1 MDQLNTV
8 SSIKYIEVSQ
18 EKIKIQDNK
27 DGIHYQVK
35 TISKIQF
42 N

>member
-8 SSIKYIEVSQ
+8 SSIKYIEASQ

-35 TISKIQF
+35 IISKIQF

>member
-8 SSIKYIEVSQ
+8 SSQ
-18 EKIKIQDNK
+18 EKIKIQDTK
-27 DGIHYQVK
+27 DDIHYQVK
-35 TISKIQF
+35 TILKIQF